1 MNYTKNTAK
10 GTNWDF
16 NLQYDRKDTFQE
28 NLEIPNSGKSSQQDE
43 TIFDPNNETKITTSN
58 NNFETDTL
66 DFKPKGNS
74 SKQEDSKEDTNEN
87 CTSLGLD
94 IIFYTDEGQ
103 VFELTPF
110 VDIESIVLEE
120 KIVDPS
126 LKTAASKFSFEVSG
140 LSEEFLNFLF
150 FRNED
155 IFVKVNDGNKPIFR
169 GILEKFFSREI
180 FNSTKNITF
189 NVNDYSSLLKIIFEN
204 PVQFPINFAPDWLF
218 VYNPLVKELSIV
230 HLMLETTKL
239 KDLIDDEASEAILD
253 KVPAVI
259 IDSGEDVET
268 ILQALLYEFGY
279 AYTFSPNGKLKI
291 LPIWK
296 SEVINKE
303 VEICSLDS
311 ASYVMSKSSSSSYD
325 STRVVWRTGKFQSK
339 EEGISK
345 KRSLYSAPINVSGSD
360 GSLYVAVLQK
370 GVVYP
375 DFADKVGSSVFQEYN
390 PNWLDTVYKWDFKR
404 REVWHDHYAIN
415 EHLAIIST
423 HNLETRFSADSAI
436 KLVNKEYF
444 PTKAKIWLENT
455 STDQGSRYIYYFD
468 IYGDVFYTI
477 THNILQTDNADN
489 FYSQRFEYTTRFIF
503 TQESAL
509 RLFEF
514 LTNLRVKGHTIV
526 NFRSTQDLN
535 LTDFVKLRLDDI
547 GIDHFFLILSKK
559 VTNFDLDIQLYEYE
573 GLTWGEYTHYEYLTT
588 STRIGIKE
596 YLSGIHKVVIA
607 PFNYDGGEAYQFKA
621 TGFKDEDCVNT
632 AIEFAKQAG
641 LNKIKLLKGDFYF
654 YDQIQLNNLEIQG
667 DEEVFVRSAGFS
679 KHIFA
684 SNKSFKLSG
693 ISICQEPMSELYIN
707 GGNLDTEKLSPYLE
721 DKSFT
726 NSNNLVFCSSYLIKE
741 NARSSVYIVDASFA
755 YIKNVTFICATNK
768 ALHSQKTKKILLED
782 VNFESTN
789 QNFDIENVSNL
800 TLINVNAHGS
810 KKASVA
816 NGLNAIIRES
826 SFNKNANALKLS
838 KFSSL
843 KISNTQFSKNSG
855 TALHLIDITSVRLN
869 NNTFTEN
876 KTGLKNHSFDLF
888 IRDTFLQNT
897 LALNLTRKSSTGVR
911 VLDFSTY
918 IENTKDKEEAA

>member
-1 MNYTKNTAK
+1 MLLNYTKNTAK

-16 NLQYDRKDTFQE
+16 NLQYDSKDTFQE
-28 NLEIPNSGKSSQQDE
+28 NLEIPNSDKSSQQDE

-74 SKQEDSKEDTNEN
+74 YKQEDSKEDTNEN

-230 HLMLETTKL
+230 HLMVETTKL

-345 KRSLYSAPINVSGSD
+345 KRPLYSAPINVSGSD

-444 PTKAKIWLENT
+444 PTKAKI
-455 STDQGSRYIYYFD
+455 
-468 IYGDVFYTI
+468 
-477 THNILQTDNADN
+477 
-489 FYSQRFEYTTRFIF
+489 
-503 TQESAL
+503 
-509 RLFEF
+509 
-514 LTNLRVKGHTIV
+514 
-526 NFRSTQDLN
+526 
-535 LTDFVKLRLDDI
+535 
-547 GIDHFFLILSKK
+547 
-559 VTNFDLDIQLYEYE
+559 
-573 GLTWGEYTHYEYLTT
+573 
-588 STRIGIKE
+588 
-596 YLSGIHKVVIA
+596 
-607 PFNYDGGEAYQFKA
+607 
-621 TGFKDEDCVNT
+621 
-632 AIEFAKQAG
+632 
-641 LNKIKLLKGDFYF
+641 
-654 YDQIQLNNLEIQG
+654 
-667 DEEVFVRSAGFS
+667 
-679 KHIFA
+679 
-684 SNKSFKLSG
+684 
-693 ISICQEPMSELYIN
+693 
-707 GGNLDTEKLSPYLE
+707 
-721 DKSFT
+721 
-726 NSNNLVFCSSYLIKE
+726 
-741 NARSSVYIVDASFA
+741 
-755 YIKNVTFICATNK
+755 
-768 ALHSQKTKKILLED
+768 
-782 VNFESTN
+782 
-789 QNFDIENVSNL
+789 
-800 TLINVNAHGS
+800 
-810 KKASVA
+810 
-816 NGLNAIIRES
+816 
-826 SFNKNANALKLS
+826 
-838 KFSSL
+838 
-843 KISNTQFSKNSG
+843 
-855 TALHLIDITSVRLN
+855 
-869 NNTFTEN
+869 
-876 KTGLKNHSFDLF
+876 
-888 IRDTFLQNT
+888 
-897 LALNLTRKSSTGVR
+897 
-911 VLDFSTY
+911 
-918 IENTKDKEEAA
+918 

>member
-1 MNYTKNTAK
+1 MNTDA
-10 GTNWDF
+10 
-16 NLQYDRKDTFQE
+16 
-28 NLEIPNSGKSSQQDE
+28 
-43 TIFDPNNETKITTSN
+43 NETKIEFQN
-58 NNFETDTL
+58 NDFETDNLNFETKDNFYEQK
-66 DFKPKGNS
+66 DP
-74 SKQEDSKEDTNEN
+74 KEDTNEN

-110 VDIESIVLEE
+110 VNIASIVLEE

-126 LKTAASKFSFEVSG
+126 LKTAASKFSFDVSG

-180 FNSTKNITF
+180 FNSTKSITF
-189 NVNDYSSLLKIIFEN
+189 TVNDYSYLLKIVFEN

-230 HLMLETTKL
+230 HLMIEKTKI
-239 KDLIDDEASEAILD
+239 KDLIDDDSSEAILN

-259 IDSGEDVET
+259 IDSGEDIET

-279 AYTFSPNGKLKI
+279 AYTFSPAGKLKI

-325 STRVVWRTGKFQSK
+325 STRVVWRKGKFQSK

-345 KRSLYSAPINVSGSD
+345 KRPLYSAPINVSGSN

-375 DFADKVGSSVFQEYN
+375 DFADKVGSSTYQEYN

-404 REVWHDHYAIN
+404 REVWHDHYAVN

-423 HNLETRFSADSAI
+423 HNLEARFSADSDI
-436 KLVNKEYF
+436 KLANKEYF
-444 PTKAKIWLENT
+444 PTKAKLWFRNT
-455 STDQGSRYIYYFD
+455 SKDQGSRYIYYFD
-468 IYGDVFYTI
+468 IYGDVFYT
-477 THNILQTDNADN
+477 TSRNVLQTDNADD
-489 FYSQRFEYTTRFIF
+489 FYSKRFEYTTRFIF
-503 TQESAL
+503 SEESAL

-514 LTNLRVKGHTIV
+514 LTNLRIKGHTIV
-526 NFRSTQDLN
+526 NFRSMQNLS

-559 VTNFDLDIQLYEYE
+559 ITNFDLDTKLYEYE

-588 STRIGIKE
+588 STRIGIKD

-607 PFNYDGGEAYQFKA
+607 PFNYDGEEAYQFKA
-621 TGFKDEDCVNT
+621 VGFKDEDIINT
-632 AIEFAKQAG
+632 AIGFAKQAG

-654 YDQIQLNNLEIQG
+654 YNQIQLNNLEIQG
-667 DEEVFVRSAGFS
+667 DEEVFIRSAGFS
-679 KHIFA
+679 RHIFT
-684 SNKSFKLSG
+684 SSKSFKLSG
-693 ISICQEPMSELYIN
+693 VSICQEPMSELYIN
-707 GGNLDTEKLSPYLE
+707 GGNLNTEGLLSYLE

-726 NSNNLVFCSSYLIKE
+726 KLNNLILCSSYSIKE
-741 NARSSVYIVDASFA
+741 NARSSVYISDASFV
-755 YIKNVTFICATNK
+755 YIKNVTFICALNK

-789 QNFDIENVSNL
+789 QNFDIEDVSNL
-800 TLINVNAHGS
+800 TLINVNAQGS
-810 KKASVA
+810 KKASIS
-816 NGLNAIIRES
+816 NGLNVIIRDS
-826 SFNKNANALKLS
+826 SFNNNINALKLS

-843 KISNTQFSKNSG
+843 KITNTQFSRNSG
-855 TALHLIDITSVRLN
+855 TALHLVDIISARLS
-869 NNTFTEN
+869 NNTFAEN
-876 KTGLKNHSFDLF
+876 KIGLKNHAFDLF

-897 LALNLTRKSSTGVR
+897 LALHLTRKSSIGVR
-911 VLDFSTY
+911 TLDFSTY
-918 IENTKDKEEAA
+918 IGNTKDKEEVA

>member
-16 NLQYDRKDTFQE
+16 NLQYDSKDTFQE
-28 NLEIPNSGKSSQQDE
+28 NLEIPNSDKSSQQDE

-74 SKQEDSKEDTNEN
+74 YKQEDSKEDTNEN

-230 HLMLETTKL
+230 HLMVETTKL

-345 KRSLYSAPINVSGSD
+345 KRPLYSAPINVSGSD

-444 PTKAKIWLENT
+444 PTKAKIWFKNT

-489 FYSQRFEYTTRFIF
+489 FYSKRFEYTTRFIF

-559 VTNFDLDIQLYEYE
+559 
-573 GLTWGEYTHYEYLTT
+573 
-588 STRIGIKE
+588 
-596 YLSGIHKVVIA
+596 
-607 PFNYDGGEAYQFKA
+607 
-621 TGFKDEDCVNT
+621 
-632 AIEFAKQAG
+632 
-641 LNKIKLLKGDFYF
+641 
-654 YDQIQLNNLEIQG
+654 
-667 DEEVFVRSAGFS
+667 
-679 KHIFA
+679 
-684 SNKSFKLSG
+684 
-693 ISICQEPMSELYIN
+693 
-707 GGNLDTEKLSPYLE
+707 
-721 DKSFT
+721 
-726 NSNNLVFCSSYLIKE
+726 
-741 NARSSVYIVDASFA
+741 
-755 YIKNVTFICATNK
+755 
-768 ALHSQKTKKILLED
+768 
-782 VNFESTN
+782 
-789 QNFDIENVSNL
+789 
-800 TLINVNAHGS
+800 
-810 KKASVA
+810 
-816 NGLNAIIRES
+816 
-826 SFNKNANALKLS
+826 
-838 KFSSL
+838 
-843 KISNTQFSKNSG
+843 
-855 TALHLIDITSVRLN
+855 
-869 NNTFTEN
+869 
-876 KTGLKNHSFDLF
+876 
-888 IRDTFLQNT
+888 
-897 LALNLTRKSSTGVR
+897 
-911 VLDFSTY
+911 
-918 IENTKDKEEAA
+918 

>member
-444 PTKAKIWLENT
+444 PTKAKIWFKNT

-547 GIDHFFLILSKK
+547 GIDHFFLYFQKK
-559 VTNFDLDIQLYEYE
+559 
-573 GLTWGEYTHYEYLTT
+573 
-588 STRIGIKE
+588 
-596 YLSGIHKVVIA
+596 
-607 PFNYDGGEAYQFKA
+607 
-621 TGFKDEDCVNT
+621 
-632 AIEFAKQAG
+632 
-641 LNKIKLLKGDFYF
+641 
-654 YDQIQLNNLEIQG
+654 
-667 DEEVFVRSAGFS
+667 
-679 KHIFA
+679 
-684 SNKSFKLSG
+684 
-693 ISICQEPMSELYIN
+693 
-707 GGNLDTEKLSPYLE
+707 
-721 DKSFT
+721 
-726 NSNNLVFCSSYLIKE
+726 
-741 NARSSVYIVDASFA
+741 
-755 YIKNVTFICATNK
+755 
-768 ALHSQKTKKILLED
+768 
-782 VNFESTN
+782 
-789 QNFDIENVSNL
+789 
-800 TLINVNAHGS
+800 
-810 KKASVA
+810 
-816 NGLNAIIRES
+816 
-826 SFNKNANALKLS
+826 
-838 KFSSL
+838 
-843 KISNTQFSKNSG
+843 
-855 TALHLIDITSVRLN
+855 
-869 NNTFTEN
+869 
-876 KTGLKNHSFDLF
+876 
-888 IRDTFLQNT
+888 
-897 LALNLTRKSSTGVR
+897 
-911 VLDFSTY
+911 
-918 IENTKDKEEAA
+918 